1 MCPFLLELL
10 LQVHSRAFFLI
21 WQKTKKLVLKQ
32 ASPWLILL
40 KLNIL
45 LEPTT
50 QTMSH
55 GIIPEIEEE
64 VAATRLQ
71 PSTRFEPYQE
81 SQKRLS
87 VCLAPTW
94 SCLDNLSVA

>member
-50 QTMSH
+50 QTTSH

-64 VAATRLQ
+64 VAATGIYILGSSRAQDSSLIKR
-71 PSTRFEPYQE
+71 TR
-81 SQKRLS
+81 KGCHS
-87 VCLAPTW
+87 V
-94 SCLDNLSVA
+94 